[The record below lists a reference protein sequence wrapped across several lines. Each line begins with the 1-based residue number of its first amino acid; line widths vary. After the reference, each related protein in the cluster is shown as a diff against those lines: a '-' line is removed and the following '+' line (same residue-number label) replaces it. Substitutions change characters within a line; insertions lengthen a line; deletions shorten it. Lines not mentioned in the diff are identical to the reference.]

1 MKRISVSG
9 NELDIDIRGNGP
21 PMLYLHPEHYAHL
34 HEPFINKL
42 AEHWRVFVPRHP
54 GFDGRQP
61 PSQFRNVGD
70 LSYLYLDLLDQI
82 DLVEV
87 TLLGASFGG
96 WIGLEMAV
104 RNTTRLKSLELI
116 APLGIKLGGREKF
129 DFVDL
134 SALPDDEVAS
144 ALFSETF
151 VDLGK
156 FNETQLLG
164 IAQDRQFLAYYGWK
178 PHLHNPSLAYWLH
191 RINVPTR
198 LIWGGNDGYV
208 KSDYGECLAERM
220 RDVEFCTIPGAGH
233 YPQIEKLDETI
244 STLLVAAGG

>member
-1 MKRISVSG
+1 M
-9 NELDIDIRGNGP
+9 
-21 PMLYLHPEHYAHL
+21 
-34 HEPFINKL
+34 
-42 AEHWRVFVPRHP
+42 
-54 GFDGRQP
+54 
-61 PSQFRNVGD
+61 
-70 LSYLYLDLLDQI
+70 DLLDQI

-129 DFVDL
+129 DFADL
-134 SALPDDEVAS
+134 SALSDDEVAS

-164 IAQDRQFLAYYGWK
+164 IAQDRQFLAYYAWK
-178 PHLHNPSLAYWLH
+178 PFLHNPSLAHWLH
-191 RINVPTR
+191 RINVPVQ
-198 LIWGGNDGYV
+198 LIWGEHDGYV
-208 KSDYGECLAERM
+208 RTDFGKRLLDCIPDARM
-220 RDVEFCTIPGAGH
+220 NIIKGAGH
-233 YPQIEKLDETI
+233 YPQIEKLEETV
-244 STLLVAAGG
+244 SALAPVLEG

>member
-1 MKRISVSG
+1 MKRISVAG
-9 NELDIDIRGNGP
+9 IELDIDIRGNGP
-21 PMLYLHPEHYAHL
+21 PMLYLHPEHYHHL

-54 GFDGRQP
+54 GFDGRWP
-61 PSQFRNVGD
+61 PSQFQNVGD

-96 WIGLEMAV
+96 WISLEMAV

-116 APLGIKLGGREKF
+116 APLGVKLGDREKF
-129 DFVDL
+129 DFADL

-144 ALFSETF
+144 ALFSETI

-164 IAQDRQFLAYYGWK
+164 VAQDL
-178 PHLHNPSLAYWLH
+178 SLIH
-191 RINVPTR
+191 I
-198 LIWGGNDGYV
+198 
-208 KSDYGECLAERM
+208 
-220 RDVEFCTIPGAGH
+220 
-233 YPQIEKLDETI
+233 
-244 STLLVAAGG
+244 